1 MNLNE
6 EQKEKLKQKLEKEH
20 KVSETSSKEKIKK
33 DRNQNQI
40 PYIKSTTEWI
50 KTPLSIEF
58 LSAIAIL
65 LIPVSIIL
73 GILILVN
80 TEFNSVGI
88 IWGISVIIGGI
99 INGILLEVISNVARN
114 IHRTRVYTQ
123 LRFELET
130 TEENL
135 TEIEKNYTPL

>member
-6 EQKEKLKQKLEKEH
+6 EQKEKLKQKL
-20 KVSETSSKEKIKK
+20 
-33 DRNQNQI
+33 
-40 PYIKSTTEWI
+40 KSTTEWI

-65 LIPVSIIL
+65 LIPGSIIL

-99 INGILLEVISNVARN
+99 INGALLEVISNVAKN
-114 IHRTRVYTQ
+114 IHITRVYTQ

-135 TEIEKNYTPL
+135 TEIENNYTPL

>member
-1 MNLNE
+1 MSKGDTEMNLNE
-6 EQKEKLKQKLEKEH
+6 EQKEKLKQKL
-20 KVSETSSKEKIKK
+20 
-33 DRNQNQI
+33 
-40 PYIKSTTEWI
+40 KSTTEWI

-65 LIPVSIIL
+65 LIPSSIIL

-80 TEFNSVGI
+80 TELYTL
-88 IWGISVIIGGI
+88 GISIIIGGI

-135 TEIEKNYTPL
+135 TEIENNYTPL

>member
-58 LSAIAIL
+58 LSGIAIL

-80 TEFNSVGI
+80 TELYTL
-88 IWGISVIIGGI
+88 GISIIIGGI